1 MSRKSP
7 NRLEEDKG
15 ATLVLTMS
23 CAFPYGSLNI
33 NKIFFCIIIFP
44 LAAKSSTDIADWLY
58 LWSQLCLCDNDCL
71 GRI

>member
-33 NKIFFCIIIFP
+33 NKIFFLYYHFP
-44 LAAKSSTDIADWLY
+44 ISSKV
-58 LWSQLCLCDNDCL
+58 
-71 GRI
+71 